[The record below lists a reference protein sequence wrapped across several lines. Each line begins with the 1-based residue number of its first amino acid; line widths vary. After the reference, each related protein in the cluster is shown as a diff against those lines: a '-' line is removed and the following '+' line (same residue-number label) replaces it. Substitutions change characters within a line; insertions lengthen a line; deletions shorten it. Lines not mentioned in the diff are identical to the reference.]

1 MSEETDSLNEITQC
15 VDMRDEDRDTD
26 EEEEQEDDV
35 GARCVTVS
43 KSKGSLEESGDRYES
58 LGTALEEEESP
69 SRPPCPPRPPCPCV
83 VGCAKAS
90 KDEMLNLKKDLF
102 LNISAVLS
110 GISLHFAK
118 QMEEVRQSI
127 SDRNSRLISLE
138 QQNLA
143 LAKEIELLK
152 QRR

>member
-1 MSEETDSLNEITQC
+1 MASDFCPSSSLIMSPSVVMSEETDSLNEITQC

-102 LNISAVLS
+102 LNISAV
-110 GISLHFAK
+110 SLIEYRNPVL
-118 QMEEVRQSI
+118 QERRQ
-127 SDRNSRLISLE
+127 
-138 QQNLA
+138 
-143 LAKEIELLK
+143 LK
-152 QRR
+152 MWFVF